1 MRSVMRAVFRIRR
14 DFGTELPITHLGT
27 MSRVSELTPEERARL
42 AELAY
47 YEPPEPVRH
56 EPRFPFLR
64 RLAAPFIVLGGLVLK
79 FGGVLLKFKFLFSI
93 FVSAAFYVW
102 FGGWWFGIGLVVL
115 LFVHEMGHVLE
126 ARRQGLPVSAPLFIP
141 FLGAMITM
149 KQMPQDAWNEA
160 KVAIAGPL
168 VGSAGAAAI
177 WIAGIAFDSNHL
189 KALAFLGFLIN
200 LFNLLPVVPLDGG
213 RIVAALHPALWLVG
227 FLGLLGL
234 VVISPNPILI
244 IILIIS
250 GMELWQ
256 RWRMRNHPELQA
268 YYRVTPRRRAII
280 AVLYFGLAVLLV
292 LGMEATHLPRD
303 VLR

>member
-1 MRSVMRAVFRIRR
+1 MSHFRCGF
-14 DFGTELPITHLGT
+14 DPELPISPPGT
-27 MSRVSELTPEERARL
+27 ISPVTELTPEERQRL
-42 AELAY
+42 AELSY
-47 YEPPEPVRH
+47 YEPPEPVRQ
-56 EPRFPFLR
+56 ERRFPFLR
-64 RLAAPFIVLGGLVLK
+64 KLLAPFVALGAFLLK
-79 FGGVLLKFKFLFSI
+79 FGAPLLKFKFLFSI

-102 FGGWWFGIGLVVL
+102 FGGWWFGVGLIVL

-126 ARRQGLPVSAPLFIP
+126 AKRQGLPVSAPLFIP

-149 KQMPQDAWNEA
+149 REMPQDAWNEA

-168 VGSAGAAAI
+168 IGSLGAAVI
-177 WIAGIAFDSNHL
+177 WIVGEATDSNHL

-213 RIVAALHPALWLVG
+213 RIVAALHPALWVLG

-234 VVISPNPILI
+234 VVFAPNPLLI
-244 IILIIS
+244 IIVVLA
-250 GMELWQ
+250 GLELWN
-256 RWRMRNHPELQA
+256 RWRMRNHPDLQS
-268 YYRVTPRRRAII
+268 YYRVTATQRATV
-280 AVLYFGLAVLLV
+280 AVLYFGLAALLV

>member
-1 MRSVMRAVFRIRR
+1 
-14 DFGTELPITHLGT
+14 
-27 MSRVSELTPEERARL
+27 MSRVTELTPEERARL

-47 YEPPEPVRH
+47 YEQPEPVRH

-64 RLAAPFIVLGGLVLK
+64 KLAGPFIALGALLLK
-79 FGGVLLKFKFLFSI
+79 FGGVLLKFKFFFSI
-93 FVSAAFYVW
+93 FISAAFYVW
-102 FGGWWFGIGLVVL
+102 YGGWWFGLGLVGL

-141 FLGAMITM
+141 FVGAMITM
-149 KQMPQDAWNEA
+149 REMPQDAWNEA
-160 KVAIAGPL
+160 KVAIAGPI
-168 VGSAGAAAI
+168 VGSLGAAAI
-177 WIAGIAFDSNHL
+177 WLAGIAADSNHL

-227 FLGLLGL
+227 FAALLVL
-234 VVISPNPILI
+234 VAFSPNPILI
-244 IILIIS
+244 IILVIA

-256 RWRMRNHPELQA
+256 RWRMRNHPELQS
-268 YYRVTPRRRAII
+268 YYRVTPRQRLIVG
-280 AVLYFGLAVLLV
+280 VLYFGLAALLV

-303 VLR
+303 ILR

>member
-1 MRSVMRAVFRIRR
+1 MSHFRCGF
-14 DFGTELPITHLGT
+14 DLELPISPPGT
-27 MSRVSELTPEERARL
+27 ISPVTELTPEERQRL
-42 AELAY
+42 AELSY

-56 EPRFPFLR
+56 ERRFPFLR
-64 RLAAPFIVLGGLVLK
+64 KLLAPFAALGAFLLK
-79 FGGVLLKFKFLFSI
+79 FGAPLLKFKFLFSI
-93 FVSAAFYVW
+93 FISAAFYVW
-102 FGGWWFGIGLVVL
+102 FGGWWFGVGLIVL

-126 ARRQGLPVSAPLFIP
+126 AKRQGLPVSAPLFIP

-149 KQMPQDAWNEA
+149 REMPQDAWNEA

-168 VGSAGAAAI
+168 IGSLGAAVI
-177 WIAGIAFDSNHL
+177 WIVGEATDSSHL

-213 RIVAALHPALWLVG
+213 RIVAALHPALWVLG

-234 VVISPNPILI
+234 VVFAPNPLLI
-244 IILIIS
+244 IIVVLA
-250 GMELWQ
+250 GLELWN
-256 RWRMRNHPELQA
+256 RWRMRNHPDLQS
-268 YYRVTPRRRAII
+268 YYRVTAPQRAIV
-280 AVLYFGLAVLLV
+280 AVLYFGLAALLV